1 MSIYYARL
9 FVLVSL
15 AFKVGCNA
23 EHPASIAVENEP
35 DLAVF
40 DSNTTDM
47 TAAVLPFE
55 RQSDNNEVIHN
66 TKPYKTTPYFY
77 DAIRIHSEL

>member
-1 MSIYYARL
+1 M
-9 FVLVSL
+9 
-15 AFKVGCNA
+15 
-23 EHPASIAVENEP
+23 ENEP

-77 DAIRIHSEL
+77 DAIRIYSEL